1 MDIRILLEVL
11 DTRQNQYKYTGPM
24 EGQVYGVQVQ
34 NGSYSYLEGMLYVQ
48 PSLTHPRPPKNT
60 CVIAGETDLYEVLQK
75 ILLNYNRK
83 ESLLIKMQD
92 KLTAFR
98 SSETDMI
105 SGVMDNPCI
114 LLREDYKP
122 LVWNGF
128 DGEDEFLWIASIDFK
143 AVSKKGQHLNICY
156 QECSDE
162 IPYPLMIVHYT
173 NPRGKKRYCVL
184 AERNTRFDRVTDPIF
199 LKKICNILQCYTFT
213 NNGIVQPISRLD
225 ELLEGMIRRIPVGY
239 QDI

>member
-98 SSETDMI
+98 SSET
-105 SGVMDNPCI
+105 
-114 LLREDYKP
+114 
-122 LVWNGF
+122 
-128 DGEDEFLWIASIDFK
+128 
-143 AVSKKGQHLNICY
+143 
-156 QECSDE
+156 
-162 IPYPLMIVHYT
+162 
-173 NPRGKKRYCVL
+173 
-184 AERNTRFDRVTDPIF
+184 
-199 LKKICNILQCYTFT
+199 
-213 NNGIVQPISRLD
+213 
-225 ELLEGMIRRIPVGY
+225 GMEWV
-239 QDI
+239 

>member
-1 MDIRILLEVL
+1 M
-11 DTRQNQYKYTGPM
+11 Q
-24 EGQVYGVQVQ
+24 
-34 NGSYSYLEGMLYVQ
+34 
-48 PSLTHPRPPKNT
+48 
-60 CVIAGETDLYEVLQK
+60 
-75 ILLNYNRK
+75 
-83 ESLLIKMQD
+83 ESSP
-92 KLTAFR
+92 AFR

-173 NPRGKKRYCVL
+173 NTQREKAVL
-184 AERNTRFDRVTDPIF
+184 CAGRKEYPGLTGD
-199 LKKICNILQCYTFT
+199 
-213 NNGIVQPISRLD
+213 
-225 ELLEGMIRRIPVGY
+225 GY
-239 QDI
+239 HFSKENL

>member
-128 DGEDEFLWIASIDFK
+128 DGEDEFVDY
-143 AVSKKGQHLNICY
+143 QH
-156 QECSDE
+156 
-162 IPYPLMIVHYT
+162 
-173 NPRGKKRYCVL
+173 
-184 AERNTRFDRVTDPIF
+184 
-199 LKKICNILQCYTFT
+199 
-213 NNGIVQPISRLD
+213 
-225 ELLEGMIRRIPVGY
+225 
-239 QDI
+239 

>member
-143 AVSKKGQHLNICY
+143 AVSKKGQHLNMGGRADR
-156 QECSDE
+156 S
-162 IPYPLMIVHYT
+162 
-173 NPRGKKRYCVL
+173 PRL
-184 AERNTRFDRVTDPIF
+184 
-199 LKKICNILQCYTFT
+199 
-213 NNGIVQPISRLD
+213 
-225 ELLEGMIRRIPVGY
+225 
-239 QDI
+239 